1 MVSYLLQRSVGKKL
15 PKIRIHPSENE
26 TAIQSDINVV
36 HSPLQK
42 WTHNSQ
48 WLTPREERCKIFDI
62 LQGKYLHEQDSVEL
76 WYTRTL
82 SNLPTDDN

>member
-15 PKIRIHPSENE
+15 QKIRIHPSENE

-42 WTHNSQ
+42 
-48 WLTPREERCKIFDI
+48 
-62 LQGKYLHEQDSVEL
+62 
-76 WYTRTL
+76 
-82 SNLPTDDN
+82 